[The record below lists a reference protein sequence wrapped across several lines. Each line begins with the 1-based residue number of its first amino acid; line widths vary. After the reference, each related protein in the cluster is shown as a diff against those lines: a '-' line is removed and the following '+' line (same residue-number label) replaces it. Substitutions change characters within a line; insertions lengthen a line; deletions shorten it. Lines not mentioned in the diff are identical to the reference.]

1 MVVGDTSNGLISI
14 FPDVLV
20 ASLAGILVALVTFW
34 LTTRRENAQARQG
47 RVNARTLLALEI
59 EDNASALRQFWEQIH
74 RLDAAY
80 VPGRPLN
87 DDQLTAHLAAM
98 AEQGWVGGWVLPR
111 FSVVRWERFPA
122 SALGGLTSKQLG
134 EIDAAYRDM
143 RAFSDAYD
151 KLIYISPEERKELE
165 ENMHGRFWPQRFA
178 ESRIEM
184 YKRVD
189 ANVQRILAAKPL

>member
-1 MVVGDTSNGLISI
+1 MVYGDVTNELINN
-14 FPDVLV
+14 VLYV
-20 ASLAGILVALVTFW
+20 LAASLPGILVALLAFW
-34 LTTRRENAQARQG
+34 LTTRRENTQARQG
-47 RVNARTLLALEI
+47 RINARALLALEM
-59 EDNASALRQFWEQIH
+59 EDNAGALRQFWEQIH

-87 DDQLTAHLAAM
+87 DEQLTAHLAAM

-122 SALGGLTSKQLG
+122 AALGGLTSKQLG
-134 EIDAAYRDM
+134 EIDATYRDL

-184 YKRVD
+184 YKRLE
-189 ANVQRILAAKPL
+189 ALVQRILAAKPL